1 MSILRKILERKI
13 LIGLMVVLVFIVGA
27 YSINKLDKELIPS
40 IDFDMALIS
49 VYAGD
54 MPVLDVEER
63 ITQPLEQLLS
73 GTDGVESFQSNS
85 ATGSSSLYVEIE
97 DGRLQDV
104 MRDLEAGASRLEA
117 ELSEVQFIEV
127 FPMSTDQGFEFYM
140 ELSNGSMDELSNF
153 ARNEVKKRLEALAS
167 VREVRL
173 SGIEEKEYVIEFDR
187 DELAEQGLDM
197 NQVIGVLQQEN
208 VAMSLGELTEEE
220 NAPSLRWDTAFHT
233 LEELEETMI
242 PTMNGAIR
250 LDEIADVREEANQ
263 HSSIAWKDGSR
274 DFILIEIGRANGYTQ
289 LDMAEAV
296 RAEVEAMKEEGIS
309 FSLTEIVTE
318 ADYVSSALDGVTQNI
333 IIGGMIALVI
343 LMLFLRNIRA
353 TVIVGLT
360 IPVSILLTFATM
372 WLIGYSLNILTLV
385 GLGLGIGMMVDASIV
400 ILESIYRKK
409 EQGFVGMDAVIKGVR
424 EVATAVLAS
433 MLTTVVV
440 FVPVGLFGG
449 DFGVFI
455 LILSVVV
462 VITLVSSVVV
472 SFSLIPSLAENFLKL
487 KRKADKKKRA
497 SRMIEGYGNLIGWLS
512 GKKRRRYSMIG
523 LFFLIF
529 VGSIV
534 MTTKVPI
541 TLMPDVYDRYAE
553 VGIELESGLTP
564 AERDEIVQAAS
575 EKLSTVPDVET
586 SIFLDNVQ
594 LLFALINMTKGDDIT
609 TDQEEVNIA
618 INEALRELE
627 DEYPVKSVG
636 MMMGPTGAA
645 PIQLVVKGDDLST
658 IQELGDHLVGELEGI
673 EGLVNVGTSIDNT
686 SEERLLVL
694 DEDAL
699 EEDGLAASEIL
710 GQLQGAF
717 STTPVGEM
725 DEDGLTIPVVAK
737 LDVVLDNEEALEE
750 FEIATLTGTNPL
762 SNYMSLETVHS
773 PLEIRRHNGE
783 RYLTVSAEME
793 GRDLGSVS
801 RDVQQVVADF
811 DSPVG
816 YSVEMSGDIELQQ
829 EMIMDLLIVLAI
841 SIFLVY
847 FVMAVQFN
855 SLVHPI
861 IVMSVIPMTVIGA
874 ILALLITQRELSV
887 FSALGLLMLI
897 GVVLNNAI
905 LLIDRTKQLRNE
917 GLTVHEAV
925 KEAGKNRIRPIFM
938 TTLTT
943 VGGMLPL
950 ALATGSASAYQAPL
964 ATVIIGGLLFAT
976 LITLVLI
983 PSVYLL
989 FNDVGRGVKR
999 LFSRKKRKGNTSV
1012 ENAS

>member
-1 MSILRKILERKI
+1 MSVLRKILERKI
-13 LIGLMVVLVFIVGA
+13 LIGLMVVLVFIVGV
-27 YSINKLDKELIPS
+27 YSINKLDKELIPG
-40 IDFDMALIS
+40 IDFDMALVS

-63 ITQPLEQLLS
+63 VTKPLEQLLS

-104 MRDLEAGASRLEA
+104 MKDLEAGASRLEA
-117 ELSEVQFIEV
+117 ELSEVHFIEV

-140 ELSNGSMDELSNF
+140 ELSDGSMDELSTF
-153 ARNEVKKRLEALAS
+153 ARNEVKKRLEAIAS

-187 DELAEQGLDM
+187 DELVEHGLDM
-197 NQVIGVLQQEN
+197 NQVISVLQQEN
-208 VAMSLGELTEEE
+208 IAMSLGELTEEE

-233 LEELEETMI
+233 LGELEETMI

-296 RAEVEAMKEEGIS
+296 RAEVETMKEEGFPFS
-309 FSLTEIVTE
+309 FTEIVAE
-318 ADYVSSALDGVTQNI
+318 ADYVSSALDGVVQNI
-333 IIGGMIALVI
+333 LIGGMIALVI

-353 TVIVGLT
+353 TIIVGLT
-360 IPVSILLTFATM
+360 IPVSILLTFSTM
-372 WLIGYSLNILTLV
+372 WIIGYSFNILTLV

-409 EQGFVGMDAVIKGVR
+409 EQGFVGMDAVVKGVR

-472 SFSLIPSLAENFLKL
+472 SFSLIPSLSENFLKL
-487 KRKADKKKRA
+487 KRKANKKKRS
-497 SRMIEGYGNLIGWLS
+497 SRIIEGYGRLIGWLS

-553 VGIELESGLTP
+553 LGIELESGLTP
-564 AERDEIVQAAS
+564 SERDEIVQAAS
-575 EKLSTVPDVET
+575 EKLTTVPDVET
-586 SIFLDNVQ
+586 SIFLDDVQ
-594 LLFALINMTKGDDIT
+594 YLFALINMTKGDEIT
-609 TDQEEVNIA
+609 TDQDEVNIA

-636 MMMGPTGAA
+636 MLMGPTGAA

-658 IQELGDHLVGELEGI
+658 IQELGDHLVSELEGI
-673 EGLVNVGTSIDNT
+673 EGLVNVGTSIDKT

-699 EEDGLAASEIL
+699 EEDGLTASEIL
-710 GQLQGAF
+710 GQLQGSF
-717 STTPVGEM
+717 STAPVGELV
-725 DEDGLTIPVVAK
+725 ENGLTVPVVAK

-750 FEIATLTGTNPL
+750 FEIGTLTGTEPL
-762 SNYMSLETVHS
+762 SNYMSLETIHS
-773 PLEIRRHNGE
+773 PLEISRDNGE
-783 RYLTVSAEME
+783 RYVTVSAEME

-811 DSPVG
+811 DTPAG
-816 YSVEMSGDIELQQ
+816 YTVEMAGDIELQQ

-874 ILALLITQRELSV
+874 ILALLITQSELSV

-897 GVVLNNAI
+897 GIVLNNAI

-976 LITLVLI
+976 VITLVLI

-989 FNDVGRGVKR
+989 FNDVGRGVKKI
-999 LFSRKKRKGNTSV
+999 FTRKKRKKAESI
-1012 ENAS
+1012 EKAI